1 METKLTTDVEASGE
15 ARETGLAGLPWRE
28 AVEKAVAAADPNVL
42 RMVLYQYT
50 RDSEYLGMV
59 ARKQSVRQGVSYRYA
74 LSDADAAK
82 VRANAIELFAAAG
95 SRDALTTPAPPTE
108 SEARQMIDALVGEQ
122 LTDVQFAWALEE
134 LAIDEFPRD
143 VPDRLAALPKEAK
156 QKVHVAIIGAGITG
170 IVVGT
175 MLERAGVPYTIF
187 ERHGDIGGTWEAN
200 TYPRARCDIPVF
212 LYQFRFEKN
221 YPWLDHQPTQPDLK
235 EYLKYVSEK
244 QGVTEH
250 VHFNSEVEHAAWNDE
265 TQKWELLIEQGEGK
279 TTFEANF
286 LIHGGSFFGTPKKPE
301 LEGMEN
307 FTGPIM
313 HTAEW
318 DHDVDLTGKKLG
330 IIGNGSSGVQ
340 IVPHLAEIGTNLTVF
355 QRTAQWVMPSENYN
369 APLPGESRW
378 LLDNIPF
385 YWNWVCCSYFLTSRQ
400 DTEATSYDRVWQ
412 ARGGAVSR
420 RNDEI
425 RDAALAYYAKK
436 FADRPDLHAKLIPEF
451 PPYARRN
458 VVDSGWHDSL
468 LRPDVDLV
476 TEPIRRMRPE
486 GIETGDGQIHELDA
500 LILAT
505 GFDVHRWFWP
515 VSYVGREGKTF
526 DQLWARDG
534 ARSFLGL
541 VMPSFPNMFAYHGPN
556 GAPMFGGY
564 HPWAELWTRYVLDV
578 IALVIERDA
587 KSFEVRGDV
596 FERYNKRMDQEF
608 QRLVVQGEHVSGYFI
623 DNSGRASTFLP
634 WDSAEYYDWIRYAN
648 ADDYD
653 IR

>member
-1 METKLTTDVEASGE
+1 ME
-15 ARETGLAGLPWRE
+15 R
-28 AVEKAVAAADPNVL
+28 AVAAADPNAL

-50 RDSEYLGMV
+50 HDAEYLGMAV
-59 ARKQSVRQGVSYRYA
+59 SKVPVRHGVSYKYA
-74 LSDADAAK
+74 ISDADAAK
-82 VRANAIELFAAAG
+82 VRARAIELFGAADDAAG
-95 SRDALTTPAPPTE
+95 LQAPAEPTQA
-108 SEARQMIDALVGEQ
+108 EARQMIDELVGEQ
-122 LTDVQFAWALEE
+122 LSDVQFNWALEE
-134 LAIDEFPRD
+134 LALDDFPRD
-143 VPDRLAALPKEAK
+143 VPERLSGLPAEAK

-187 ERHGDIGGTWEAN
+187 ERHPDLGGTWEAN

-221 YPWLDHQPTQPDLK
+221 YPWTDHQPTQPDLK
-235 EYLKYVSEK
+235 EYLKYVANK
-244 QGVTEH
+244 QGVTPH
-250 VHFNSEVEHAAWNDE
+250 VQLNSEVEHAAWSQDK
-265 TQKWELLIEQGEGK
+265 QKWELLIEHDGK
-279 TTFEANF
+279 KSTFEANF

-301 LEGMEN
+301 IEGMEN
-307 FTGPIM
+307 FHGPIM

-318 DHDVDLTGKKLG
+318 DHDVDLAGKRLG

-340 IVPHLAEIGTNLTVF
+340 LVPHLAEIGSSLEIF
-355 QRTAQWVMPSENYN
+355 QRTPQWVMPSENYN
-369 APLPGESRW
+369 APLPEETRW

-385 YWNWVCCSYFLTSRQ
+385 YWNWVCCSYFLSSRQ

-425 RDAALAYYAKK
+425 RDAAVAYYKKK
-436 FADRPDLHAKLIPEF
+436 FADRPDLVEKLVPDY
-451 PPYARRN
+451 PPYSRRN

-468 LRPDVDLV
+468 LRDDVELV
-476 TEPIRRMRPE
+476 TEPIRRMTPE
-486 GIETGDGQIHELDA
+486 GIETADGQVHPLDA

-515 VSYVGREGKTF
+515 VTYHGRDGKTF
-526 DQLWARDG
+526 DQLWAKDG

-587 KSFEVRGDV
+587 KSFEVRADV
-596 FERYNKRMDQEF
+596 FDRYNTRLDQEF

-648 ADDYD
+648 PDDYD
-653 IR
+653 FR